1 LGAATILIAR
11 KMINYANTIATTVHT
26 IGLVLHL
33 YRSIHH
39 VSHLPRHG
47 NIDTGVPIQIK
58 QRQEKFGCTSFAPQY
73 RDGITWCT
81 GAKNSFYTCLS
92 FFYNMSL
99 AGLNIVFVGPS
110 GAGKTCIQTQ
120 FITDF
125 PHWFGHPISH
135 TTRPIRQGETNGVDY
150 HFVSEVDFKTK
161 INQQGFFIE
170 HANYDG
176 YYYGSS
182 NPSQQDIWDQGKAC
196 IRVLEPQGCES
207 YRTQFPNAKFIFISA
222 SKDILL
228 QRLGDRATKS
238 RVCDI
243 DNMLRYGKDAE
254 FDAVIDNCGSIEQAC
269 WIIMKHISHSIG
281 TT

>member
-1 LGAATILIAR
+1 
-11 KMINYANTIATTVHT
+11 
-26 IGLVLHL
+26 
-33 YRSIHH
+33 
-39 VSHLPRHG
+39 
-47 NIDTGVPIQIK
+47 
-58 QRQEKFGCTSFAPQY
+58 
-73 RDGITWCT
+73 
-81 GAKNSFYTCLS
+81 
-92 FFYNMSL
+92 MSL